1 MEEAFKSL
9 EGVAALRRQDAVG
22 ARRDRARESNAR
34 AEEGHGRA
42 CKRARMQA
50 ESKAARVE
58 ARAREAQEMAAAATS
73 AAALLERERERKR
86 DKAEAARAT
95 PSGREKEK
103 KKERTRV
110 GERKGRERMSP
121 SPLFQPAASGDA
133 EKNGTALV
141 PPPKLGGGKE
151 WKEAV
156 ASVAGGG
163 KDGRGKETGRGES
176 ARRGRLHANEV
187 GGRREVWVPSP
198 AREVSPQSRRQRRVG
213 DGGGER
219 EAEQMAGWAER
230 EEDSEEEDE
239 KGTRKETE
247 DDRAM
252 WQRIKHLDRV
262 AARLEGAEAGI
273 EAKLDLIAKGGW
285 SGRVARSSRRDSR
298 PVYAEANAWEW
309 GGGDGNRA
317 KSAGAREEE
326 IRWKR
331 DDAVA
336 YSPRRR
342 PLRVARERR
351 KPKSSPSVGRLTAP
365 TVSSKNKSKP
375 GASGGMAGA
384 EGRCSKSPT
393 KWRRASPG
401 GKGRRVEYFEEA
413 VGGRGRGRVT
423 ERPSGSAAVGE
434 AVRGRGRRVER
445 RSSSA
450 GGKGRM
456 TRVRR
461 GAMARAKGRV
471 AAVTH
476 RGRSNV
482 WDGERQGHDE
492 HIHEHGKYRGGF
504 GVGERMGSHA
514 GGRVDYDVGGHVG
527 DRHIGGHYGN
537 KHVGGRNRGG
547 QSEEDDGER
556 SYGHGY
562 ERGNE
567 LGSREERGFLL
578 REAEGQRWR
587 EPRPV
592 SPKLGRGTGGYPGG
606 GSGGGGGGGGGGSGG
621 VGVDRGVSGEEEKG
635 EGARDERKE
644 TEREEEKREQEDALS
659 YSYRYGG
666 STLS

>member
-1 MEEAFKSL
+1 MTEVSRQPRAGATAATARRATVAVTGAAALRERAAAVHRRRAMLHAEEARAKIYALKRKGEVRAQALLRSCVAGAVSEDDIKAAAEAFEAGAAGVGGGRGTGRGVVIAGGAPRSTLESWNEQRRTKAEEIRLQGAMEEAFKSL

-73 AAALLERERERKR
+73 AAAPLERERERKR

-156 ASVAGGG
+156 ASVVGGG
-163 KDGRGKETGRGES
+163 KEGRGKETGRGES

-198 AREVSPQSRRQRRVG
+198 AREVTPLSRRQRRVG

-239 KGTRKETE
+239 KGTRKETG

-413 VGGRGRGRVT
+413 VGGAGAGEGNRAT
-423 ERPSGSAAVGE
+423 EW
-434 AVRGRGRRVER
+434 ER
-445 RSSSA
+445 R
-450 GGKGRM
+450 
-456 TRVRR
+456 
-461 GAMARAKGRV
+461 
-471 AAVTH
+471 
-476 RGRSNV
+476 
-482 WDGERQGHDE
+482 
-492 HIHEHGKYRGGF
+492 
-504 GVGERMGSHA
+504 
-514 GGRVDYDVGGHVG
+514 
-527 DRHIGGHYGN
+527 
-537 KHVGGRNRGG
+537 
-547 QSEEDDGER
+547 
-556 SYGHGY
+556 
-562 ERGNE
+562 
-567 LGSREERGFLL
+567 
-578 REAEGQRWR
+578 RW
-587 EPRPV
+587 
-592 SPKLGRGTGGYPGG
+592 GG
-606 GSGGGGGGGGGGSGG
+606 GAGAGAAG
-621 VGVDRGVSGEEEKG
+621 RAEE
-635 EGARDERKE
+635 
-644 TEREEEKREQEDALS
+644 
-659 YSYRYGG
+659 
-666 STLS
+666 